1 VESEKLLEVSLAD
14 YKCKKRLY
22 VEAKDSFEEILL
34 VKRKIKDQ
42 MIGFMKMYEVRK
54 ESTFIELS
62 NKLQQS
68 EKFKTEHTF

>member
-1 VESEKLLEVSLAD
+1 MESEKLLEVSLAD
-14 YKCKKRLY
+14 YKSKKRLY

-54 ESTFIELS
+54 ESAFIELS

>member
-1 VESEKLLEVSLAD
+1 M
-14 YKCKKRLY
+14 
-22 VEAKDSFEEILL
+22 
-34 VKRKIKDQ
+34 KRKIKDQ